1 MDPLVQEAFDELN
14 TYMFANVYT
23 NPVCKGEEGKAVLVV
38 QTLYQ
43 YFAAHPEEM
52 PGDYRQIA
60 EEESPERGACDY
72 ISGMS
77 DRYAL
82 RVYEKLFIPSPWG

>member
-1 MDPLVQEAFDELN
+1 MP
-14 TYMFANVYT
+14 TCST
-23 NPVCKGEEGKAVLVV
+23 TSIPTPVCKGEEGKAVLVV
-38 QTLYQ
+38 QTLYN
-43 YFAAHPEEM
+43 YFATHPEEM